1 MSSSTS
7 TWWSRRAPDDA
18 HGGVSGTN
26 RLGYWSLLA
35 FTVMVVAQPVCRVAV
50 ERPALVVRYEGST
63 YFPVLRDFSEKTFG
77 GDFETPADYLDP
89 FIRQRI
95 TTAGNSAVYAPN
107 PYGPKTLNYF
117 AAAQNPAAPSAKT
130 SLTPMTGAATCWRN

>member
-7 TWWSRRAPDDA
+7 TTVVSPSPGRRAWQRFRR
-18 HGGVSGTN
+18 N

-35 FTVMVVAQPVCRVAV
+35 FTVMVVASLFAEVLSSD
-50 ERPALVVRYEGST
+50 RPLIVRYEGST
-63 YFPVLRDFSEKTFG
+63 YLPVLRDYSEKTFG

-95 TTAGNSAVYAPN
+95 TTGGNWAVYAPN

-117 AAAQNPAAPSAKT
+117 ATLPNPAAPSFY
-130 SLTPMTGAATCWRN
+130 N